1 MDGNGWCIF
10 RLQRCKTHFFGNEHS
25 KNGVV
30 HGKKNRSTPPKI
42 DIEPEN
48 DGLEDDFPFP
58 GCILRFH
65 VNLRGCSVD
74 GPMTPHGF
82 FSLVSPNINFSPNHL
97 EARLCFRG
105 FKSSVCKHEILPP
118 FTRTGIIPKYG

>member
-1 MDGNGWCIF
+1 MILWWFIKNGVPAVEVPLEKKMDGNGWCIF

-58 GCILRFH
+58 GVYSQVPC
-65 VNLRGCSVD
+65 
-74 GPMTPHGF
+74 
-82 FSLVSPNINFSPNHL
+82 
-97 EARLCFRG
+97 
-105 FKSSVCKHEILPP
+105 
-118 FTRTGIIPKYG
+118 